1 MSPRGPTAIRIRDR
15 KIDRSRAFFF
25 PNSARNLF
33 AVQQVM
39 LDAGVDAAPVTAVE
53 RFVDHATNF
62 NINPIAAENPVVDAP
77 EQIEQPALFPLRGA
91 AGRFLRFSPGF
102 RFVWRHDA

>member
-1 MSPRGPTAIRIRDR
+1 MTARGPTAIRIRDR
-15 KIDRSRAFFF
+15 EIDCGGAFFF

-53 RFVDHATNF
+53 RLVDDATNF
-62 NINPIAAENPVVDAP
+62 YVNPVAAENPVVDAP
-77 EQIEQPALFPLRGA
+77 QQIEQPALFPFRGA
-91 AGRFLRFSPGF
+91 AGRFIRFSPGF